1 MHFLTFLYT
10 NLAFYTAM
18 QLTLTWD
25 LFILVFFL
33 IIVAYS
39 VMIGKDQ
46 TIKVILSSYIAIL
59 TSDAI
64 GGLLAKAI
72 GNGTVG
78 NVLVISSEGKA
89 VIMMKIGIFVFL
101 TVALTTRGAFDIL
114 VAEERSPFMRMMM
127 TTAYGILS
135 AGLIIAT
142 ILVYVSGISLLSGGA
157 LFAQNPIQEVAQNSQ
172 LVQLMIDN
180 YAIWFSLPAIAFVVS
195 SLFGGEE

>member
-1 MHFLTFLYT
+1 
-10 NLAFYTAM
+10 M